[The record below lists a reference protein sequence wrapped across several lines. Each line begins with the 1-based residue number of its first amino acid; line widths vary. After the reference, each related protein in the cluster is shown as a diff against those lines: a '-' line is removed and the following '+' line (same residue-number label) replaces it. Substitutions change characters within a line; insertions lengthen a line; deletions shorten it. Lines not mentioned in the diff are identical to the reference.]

1 MRTRKAVV
9 SDARGVHDLIAQ
21 YSGDGTLLPRRYGE
35 ICENIRD
42 FVVVEHRG
50 KIVGCGALHIYGP
63 HLAEVRSIAVTPVAQ
78 GHGAGQRV
86 VRALLTEAERHQIT
100 RVCLFTRIPEFFQR
114 LGFIVS
120 QREELPDK
128 MFKDCVACPRLHCCD
143 EIAMVLADADE
154 QREDQRAAVRAA
166 AARAGNG
173 RLVQI
178 ARAQ

>member
-9 SDARGVHDLIAQ
+9 TDAREVHDLIAQ

-50 KIVGCGALHIYGP
+50 RIVACGALHIYGP
-63 HLAEVRSIAVTPVAQ
+63 HLGEVRSIAVAPEAQ
-78 GHGAGQRV
+78 GHGAGRRLVRV
-86 VRALLTEAERHQIT
+86 LMAEAERHQIT
-100 RVCLFTRIPEFFQR
+100 RVCLFTRIPEFFSK
-114 LGFIVS
+114 LGFVMG

-143 EIAMVLADADE
+143 EVAMVYGDAAPAYSAE
-154 QREDQRAAVRAA
+154 GRAA
-166 AARAGNG
+166 A

-178 ARAQ
+178 AR